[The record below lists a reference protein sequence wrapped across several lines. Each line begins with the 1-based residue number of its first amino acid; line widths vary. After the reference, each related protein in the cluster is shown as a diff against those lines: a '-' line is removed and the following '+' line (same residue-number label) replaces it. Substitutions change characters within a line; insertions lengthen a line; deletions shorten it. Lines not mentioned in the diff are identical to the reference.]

1 MSPKPTLEGSIQSP
15 AKRPELHVLTSS
27 EQDGGSYLTLLKN
40 RNFRRLFL
48 AQCVSSLGDWVGVI
62 AIAVFANH
70 IQGATGVGL
79 VMTARVLPG
88 FLVGPLAGVLADRF
102 DRKRLMVVADLARAV
117 VIFSLPFVPN
127 IIFLLVAS
135 MILESLTL
143 IWGPA
148 KDASLPNFVPV
159 AQLTQANSLNL
170 IAVYA
175 PFPVASIVYLAL
187 STLGRFVA
195 VNVPVL
201 KGVTGDPEA
210 LALWLDSMTFAFS
223 ALMVSGLAI
232 VSSQRQ
238 AGRVDLSDVKRD
250 LIEGLRFVRDDKKV
264 QPWLIGIG
272 LTFMA
277 AGGVFS
283 LGPVFAQAV
292 LGAGD
297 RGFASVIGFL
307 GTGML
312 IGLVAIGPLAKRVQK
327 DVIFSSSILL
337 LGLGLIALASVSSLS
352 LASAIASA
360 LGFFAG
366 TGYSTGYALMQENTL
381 DHMRGRTFSAAYTVI
396 RVGTLG
402 GLGLFPFVARI
413 SAGVFGDNFVIGSY
427 PIPGS
432 RMTLWAA
439 GVVVIGGGVSSMR
452 AIAARDQVPAVAT
465 VATEEPAS
473 RSGFFVVFEGGDGAG
488 KTTQMQALVGWLQA
502 RGEEVVTTREPGGTA
517 VGERIRDVLLD
528 PASDGMDAR
537 TEALLYAADRA
548 QHVAEVIKPALEM
561 GKIVVSDRFIDSS
574 LAYQGIAR
582 GLGLQEVY
590 RINDWGTGGLL
601 PDVAFLLRLD
611 PATGL
616 ERSGQQDTDRIEGAG
631 VGFHQQVADAYL
643 ELASSYPA
651 RFVILDASLPAG
663 DLHKKVI
670 GEFLERARERLGG
683 EVSVDLGSMAPPV
696 PR

>member
-1 MSPKPTLEGSIQSP
+1 
-15 AKRPELHVLTSS
+15 
-27 EQDGGSYLTLLKN
+27 
-40 RNFRRLFL
+40 
-48 AQCVSSLGDWVGVI
+48 VSSLGDWVGVI
-62 AIAVFANH
+62 AIAVFANN

-102 DRKRLMVVADLARAV
+102 DRKRLMVVADLSRAA

-127 IIFLLVAS
+127 IVYLLVAS
-135 MILESLTL
+135 MVLESLTL

-148 KDASLPNFVPV
+148 KDASLPNLVPTT
-159 AQLTQANSLNL
+159 QLTQANSLNL

-175 PFPVASIVYLAL
+175 PFPLASILYLAL
-187 STLGRFVA
+187 STLGSFVGQ
-195 VNVPVL
+195 NVPVL
-201 KGVTGDPEA
+201 KGVTGNPEA

-223 ALMVSGLAI
+223 ALMVSALAI
-232 VSSQRQ
+232 VSSRRV
-238 AGRVDLSDVKRD
+238 AGHIDLGEVKRD

-264 QPWLIGIG
+264 QPWLIGIA

-283 LGPVFAQAV
+283 LGPGFAQAV

-337 LGLGLIALASVSSLS
+337 LGIGLIALASASSLS
-352 LASAIASA
+352 IASAIASA

-366 TGYSTGYALMQENTL
+366 TGYSTGYTLMQENTVDEL
-381 DHMRGRTFSAAYTVI
+381 RGRTFSAAYTVI

-413 SAGVFGDNFVIGSY
+413 FTGIFGQNFALGSY
-427 PIPGS
+427 PLPGS
-432 RMTLWAA
+432 RLTLWAA
-439 GVVVIGGGVSSMR
+439 GAVVIGGGFLSMR
-452 AIAARDQVPAVAT
+452 AIGARETSSVPGSTRVAG
-465 VATEEPAS
+465 EP
-473 RSGFFVVFEGGDGAG
+473 GPHKGLFVVFEGGDGAG
-488 KTTQMQALVGWLQA
+488 KTTQIEALLGWLRA
-502 RGEEVVTTREPGGTA
+502 RGEEVVITREPGGTS
-517 VGERIRDVLLD
+517 VGGRIRDVLLD
-528 PASDGMDAR
+528 PASDGMDPR

-548 QHVAEVIKPALEM
+548 QHVAEVIKPALEA
-561 GKIVVSDRFIDSS
+561 GKIVLSDRFIDSS

-582 GLGLQEVY
+582 GLGVEEVF
-590 RINDWGTGGLL
+590 RINEWGTEGLL
-601 PDVAFLLRLD
+601 PDIVFLLRLD
-611 PATGL
+611 PAAGL
-616 ERSGQQDTDRIEGAG
+616 DRSGQEGSDRIEGAG
-631 VGFHQQVADAYL
+631 IHFHEQVGEAYL
-643 ELASSYPA
+643 ELARRYPA
-651 RFVILDASLPAG
+651 RFVALDADRSPAEV
-663 DLHKKVI
+663 HKKVVAAFQDKASDRLTPALPA
-670 GEFLERARERLGG
+670 EFGA
-683 EVSVDLGSMAPPV
+683 VAPPV

>member
-1 MSPKPTLEGSIQSP
+1 M
-15 AKRPELHVLTSS
+15 
-27 EQDGGSYLTLLKN
+27 
-40 RNFRRLFL
+40 
-48 AQCVSSLGDWVGVI
+48 
-62 AIAVFANH
+62 
-70 IQGATGVGL
+70 
-79 VMTARVLPG
+79 
-88 FLVGPLAGVLADRF
+88 
-102 DRKRLMVVADLARAV
+102 
-117 VIFSLPFVPN
+117 
-127 IIFLLVAS
+127 
-135 MILESLTL
+135 
-143 IWGPA
+143 
-148 KDASLPNFVPV
+148 
-159 AQLTQANSLNL
+159 
-170 IAVYA
+170 AVYA
-175 PFPVASIVYLAL
+175 PFPVASLLYLAL

-195 VNVPVL
+195 HAVPVL

-223 ALMVSGLAI
+223 ALMVAGLAI
-232 VSSQRQ
+232 TSTRRHT
-238 AGRVDLSDVKRD
+238 GRVDLGDVKRD

-283 LGPVFAQAV
+283 LGPGFARAV
-292 LGAGD
+292 LDAGD

-337 LGLGLIALASVSSLS
+337 LGIGLIALASASSLS

-366 TGYSTGYALMQENTL
+366 TGYSTGYTLMQENTA
-381 DHMRGRTFSAAYTVI
+381 DEMRGRTFSAAYTVI

-413 SAGVFGDNFVIGSY
+413 FSGLLGDNFSIGSY

-432 RMTLWAA
+432 RMTLWGA
-439 GVVVIGGGVSSMR
+439 GVVVIGGGLLSMR
-452 AIAARDQVPAVAT
+452 AITARESAEVVSVPVEDAAPAT
-465 VATEEPAS
+465 
-473 RSGFFVVFEGGDGAG
+473 RSGLLVVFEGGDGAG
-488 KTTQMQALVGWLQA
+488 KSTQMQALVGWLRA
-502 RGEEVVTTREPGGTA
+502 RGDTVVTTREPGGTS
-517 VGERIRDVLLD
+517 VGERIRDILLD

-548 QHVAEVIKPALEM
+548 QHVAEVIKPALDE

-582 GLGLQEVY
+582 GLGLEEVLH
-590 RINDWGTGGLL
+590 INDWGIQGLV
-601 PDVAFLLRLD
+601 PDIVFLLRLD
-611 PATGL
+611 AGTGL
-616 ERSGQQDTDRIEGAG
+616 ARAAQGERDRIEGAG
-631 VGFHQQVADAYL
+631 LDFHKQVSDAYL
-643 ELASSYPA
+643 ELATLYPG
-651 RFVILDASLPAG
+651 RFVVLDAASSPAE
-663 DLHKKVI
+663 LHQRIVAVL
-670 GEFLERARERLGG
+670 EERAPAHL
-683 EVSVDLGSMAPPV
+683 SKPAPADLGPVAPPV